1 MSNLLFSP
9 NLSVGGIIFLM
20 NSEFNSQLDKA
31 YLPSQHE
38 PEVSELWEK
47 AGAYKPAGDP
57 AKEPFCIIM
66 PPPNANGVLHAGHLM
81 YTVEDIATRF
91 ARMQGRPT
99 LWLPGTDHAGIETQY
114 VYEKELAKKGLSRF
128 DLGPE
133 KFYDEVMEFTKRH
146 QEGALA
152 GFKSMGFS
160 ADWSKLKFTLDE
172 DIIDVVYDVF
182 IRLHKDGHIYRGNRI
197 VNWCPRCQAAFPDIE
212 TEHIDRDDAMY
223 TVDYGT
229 IKIAT
234 TRPETIFADV
244 AVAVNPKDRNYET
257 LIGKTATIPL
267 VDRQIPIIADAHV
280 DPEAGTGALKVTPAH
295 DKNDYEIG
303 QRHNL
308 PEISVI
314 DEEGKLINVPEE
326 FAGMEVLEA
335 RKAVVEALDRAG
347 KLVKTDPLTHS
358 VAVHDRCKTPIE
370 LLISE
375 QWFLRVKELNKPVI
389 EALENNEINIYPA
402 RYKRVALNWLNQE
415 HDWCISRPGW
425 WGIRIP
431 VYYKTN
437 NDPEKENYI
446 IAKDEKE
453 AIKYYGEGNYRAETD
468 TFDTWFSSSQWP
480 YATLMTSGKD
490 DFKTF
495 YPTSLMGT
503 AAEILHKW
511 VTRMVMFGLYAT
523 KQVPF
528 KNVYLWGTVTD
539 EKGQKLS
546 KSKGNYEDP
555 MEITAKYGTDALRM
569 ALSIG
574 ITAGNNG
581 ALYDEKVQGYRNFCN
596 KLWNVARFILAKV
609 PEGTNPENAKVLSP
623 ADNWVVGKVNETI
636 ELVTKNIESYRYS
649 EAGQE
654 VYTLLWED
662 IADKYIEYSK
672 QSPNNEL
679 LAYCLDTVLRLAHPY
694 APFVTEAI
702 WQRLM
707 WTNSNLI
714 TEQWPNVIHS
724 ASTAEAKKFEI
735 EIIKIISAKQ
745 KDAKAVEVKK
755 LQKELEAKKNM
766 IRISE
771 SKLDNKN
778 FVNNA
783 PKNVVEDE
791 KQRLDQAISD
801 ATKLE
806 GQIEKLKS
814 N

>member
-1 MSNLLFSP
+1 
-9 NLSVGGIIFLM
+9 
-20 NSEFNSQLDKA
+20 
-31 YLPSQHE
+31 
-38 PEVSELWEK
+38 
-47 AGAYKPAGDP
+47 
-57 AKEPFCIIM
+57 
-66 PPPNANGVLHAGHLM
+66 
-81 YTVEDIATRF
+81 
-91 ARMQGRPT
+91 
-99 LWLPGTDHAGIETQY
+99 
-114 VYEKELAKKGLSRF
+114 
-128 DLGPE
+128 
-133 KFYDEVMEFTKRH
+133 MEFTKRH

-182 IRLHKDGHIYRGNRI
+182 IRLHKDDHIYRGNRI

-212 TEHIDRDDAMY
+212 TEHIDRDDAMH
-223 TVDYGT
+223 TLDYGT

-267 VDRQIPIIADAHV
+267 VDRQIPVIADAHV

-609 PEGTNPENAKVLSP
+609 PESTNPENAKVLSP
-623 ADNWVVGKVNETI
+623 ADNWVVVKINETI
-636 ELVTKNIESYRYS
+636 ESVTKNIESYRYS

-714 TEQWPNVIHS
+714 TEQWPNVIHN

-766 IRISE
+766 IRICE

>member
-133 KFYDEVMEFTKRH
+133 KFYDEVMKFTKRH

-160 ADWSKLKFTLDE
+160 ADWSRLKFTLDE

-223 TVDYGT
+223 TLDYGT

-267 VDRQIPIIADAHV
+267 LDRQIPVIADAHV

-335 RKAVVEALDRAG
+335 RKVVVEALDRAG

-446 IAKDEKE
+446 IAKDEKD

-523 KQVPF
+523 EEVPF

-609 PEGTNPENAKVLSP
+609 PEGTNPENAKLLSP
-623 ADNWVVGKVNETI
+623 ADNWVVGKINETI
-636 ELVTKNIESYRYS
+636 ESVTKNIKSYR
-649 EAGQE
+649 
-654 VYTLLWED
+654 
-662 IADKYIEYSK
+662 
-672 QSPNNEL
+672 
-679 LAYCLDTVLRLAHPY
+679 
-694 APFVTEAI
+694 
-702 WQRLM
+702 
-707 WTNSNLI
+707 
-714 TEQWPNVIHS
+714 
-724 ASTAEAKKFEI
+724 
-735 EIIKIISAKQ
+735 
-745 KDAKAVEVKK
+745 
-755 LQKELEAKKNM
+755 
-766 IRISE
+766 
-771 SKLDNKN
+771 
-778 FVNNA
+778 
-783 PKNVVEDE
+783 
-791 KQRLDQAISD
+791 
-801 ATKLE
+801 
-806 GQIEKLKS
+806 
-814 N
+814 